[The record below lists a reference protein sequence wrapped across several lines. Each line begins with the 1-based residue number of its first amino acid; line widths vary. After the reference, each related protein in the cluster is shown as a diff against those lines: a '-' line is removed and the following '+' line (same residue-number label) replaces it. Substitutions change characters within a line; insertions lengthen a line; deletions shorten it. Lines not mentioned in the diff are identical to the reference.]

1 MNKNIFYLNETS
13 EEYMSKL
20 DKNIK
25 STDKKLA
32 KPYPYFS
39 KWYLIGY
46 IFIGFC
52 VLSLNFDKWFN

>member
-1 MNKNIFYLNETS
+1 MKAY
-13 EEYMSKL
+13 EEYMSKP
-20 DKNIK
+20 DRNIK

>member
-1 MNKNIFYLNETS
+1 MKAY
-13 EEYMSKL
+13 EEYMRKP
-20 DKNIK
+20 DRNIK
-25 STDKKLA
+25 STDKKLT